1 MFQHCEGGMSILERA
16 QGAMTNEMV
25 ETENLPERK
34 VAARAADTLRVLVA
48 EDDVPLAN
56 FLRRGF
62 QTNNYSVDLVHDGEA
77 AAGAISGTKY
87 QLVILDLNL
96 PSLDGI
102 ALLKRVRPLFPI
114 LPIMVLTARNNLED
128 RIMALDSGA
137 DDCVIKPFSFQELT
151 ARTRALLRRTSHR
164 SAGTLQVA
172 DLTLNRD
179 EFRVERAGKK
189 IDLTTK
195 EFSLL
200 EYFMINA
207 RHPVSRAMIM
217 ENVWKSN
224 YDGSTNLVDVYSK
237 YVRDKVDAGFPLKLL
252 RTIRGIGYVLTDD

>member
-1 MFQHCEGGMSILERA
+1 
-16 QGAMTNEMV
+16 MTDEMIKAESLV
-25 ETENLPERK
+25 EPKGSAKASE
-34 VAARAADTLRVLVA
+34 ALRVLIA
-48 EDDVPLAN
+48 EDDIPLAN

-62 QTNNYSVDLVHDGEA
+62 QTHSYSVDMVHDGEA
-77 AAGAISGTKY
+77 AAGAISATKY
-87 QLVILDLNL
+87 QLLLLDLNL
-96 PSLDGI
+96 PKLDG
-102 ALLKRVRPLFPI
+102 LMVLKRVRPLFPA

-137 DDCVIKPFSFQELT
+137 DDCVVKPFSFQELT
-151 ARTRALLRRTSHR
+151 ARTRALLRRTSPR

-172 DLTLNRD
+172 DLVLNRD

-189 IDLTTK
+189 IELTAK
-195 EFSLL
+195 EFALL

-207 RHPVSRAMIM
+207 RRPVTREMIM
-217 ENVWKSN
+217 ENVWKST

-237 YVRDKVDAGFPLKLL
+237 YVRDKVDADFPLKLI

>member
-1 MFQHCEGGMSILERA
+1 
-16 QGAMTNEMV
+16 MTDEV
-25 ETENLPERK
+25 VKAESLAERK
-34 VAARAADTLRVLVA
+34 GSKAADALRVLIA
-48 EDDVPLAN
+48 EDDIPLAN

-62 QTNNYSVDLVHDGEA
+62 QTQSYSVDIVHDGEA
-77 AAGAISGTKY
+77 AAGAVSEAKY
-87 QLVILDLNL
+87 QLLLLDLNL
-96 PSLDGI
+96 PKLDG
-102 ALLKRVRPLFPI
+102 LLVLKRVRPLFPT

-137 DDCVIKPFSFQELT
+137 DDCVVKPFSFQELT
-151 ARTRALLRRTSHR
+151 ARTRALLRRTSPR

-189 IDLTTK
+189 IDLTAK
-195 EFSLL
+195 EFALL

-207 RHPVSRAMIM
+207 RRPVTREMIM
-217 ENVWKSN
+217 ENVWKST

-237 YVRDKVDAGFPLKLL
+237 YVRDKVDGEFPLKLV

>member
-1 MFQHCEGGMSILERA
+1 
-16 QGAMTNEMV
+16 MTDEVTTTDNP
-25 ETENLPERK
+25 TEH
-34 VAARAADTLRVLVA
+34 RAATKVPDNLRVLIA
-48 EDDVPLAN
+48 EDDIPLAN

-62 QTNNYSVDLVHDGEA
+62 QTHTYSVDMVHDGEA
-77 AAGAISGTKY
+77 AAGAVSTTQY
-87 QLVILDLNL
+87 QLLLLDLNL
-96 PSLDGI
+96 PKLDG
-102 ALLKRVRPLFPI
+102 LMVLKRIRPLFPN

-151 ARTRALLRRTSHR
+151 ARTRALLRRSSPG

-172 DLTLNRD
+172 DLMLNRD

-189 IDLTTK
+189 IELTAK
-195 EFSLL
+195 EFALL

-207 RHPVSRAMIM
+207 RRPVTRKMIM
-217 ENVWKSN
+217 ENVWKSS

-237 YVRDKVDAGFPLKLL
+237 YVRDKVDAEFPLKLI
-252 RTIRGIGYVLTDD
+252 RTIRGIGYVLTDN